1 MASRPGRAAYKRSG
15 GTWKRSPPR
24 PSTTC
29 RRAPVE
35 RPGTGI
41 GPHGLGHPSGVQ
53 PGAVSGRSDRIGAG
67 PDVRRL
73 GIDGG
78 GRWILR
84 CDARVRGITAAT
96 GELVAFIDSDDLW
109 HPRKLELQVAAFRAA
124 GDVAF
129 VYTGYDV
136 IDSAARVL
144 ETVRPDPRFQGD
156 IYEKLWTEQN
166 RILGPTILATRAML
180 HRIGLFDERLPLAE
194 NLDLRIRLARAGPV
208 AYVDQA
214 LYRYR
219 RHSEALSVDWRAG
232 LEQTRR
238 LIDRYLAD
246 PKTPREIALRR
257 KALSRNCHA
266 QADARF
272 ARGEYAEALAW
283 YRRSWVGN
291 RRKGDVLVMSLRCL
305 LGPRGNALLR
315 ALRRRRPAG
324 GAIGGSH

>member
-1 MASRPGRAAYKRSG
+1 MSGPVPGSAPTVSVILPAFNRERYLAGAIESVLGQTFADWELMVVDDGSSDATPAIINRYHLTYPRKVKPIFQANAGVAA
-15 GTWKRSPPR
+15 
-24 PSTTC
+24 
-29 RRAPVE
+29 
-35 RPGTGI
+35 
-41 GPHGLGHPSGVQ
+41 
-53 PGAVSGRSDRIGAG
+53 
-67 PDVRRL
+67 
-73 GIDGG
+73 
-78 GRWILR
+78 
-84 CDARVRGITAAT
+84 ARNRGITAAT

-136 IDSAARVL
+136 IDSAGRVL

>member
-1 MASRPGRAAYKRSG
+1 LSDPVPGS
-15 GTWKRSPPR
+15 
-24 PSTTC
+24 
-29 RRAPVE
+29 AP
-35 RPGTGI
+35 
-41 GPHGLGHPSGVQ
+41 
-53 PGAVSGRSDRIGAG
+53 AVSVILPVFNRERYLAGAIESVLNQTFADWELMVVDDGSSDATPAIVKRYHLAFPGKVKPIYQANAG
-67 PDVRRL
+67 VAA
-73 GIDGG
+73 
-78 GRWILR
+78 
-84 CDARVRGITAAT
+84 ARNRGITAAT

-129 VYTGYDV
+129 VYSGYDV
-136 IDSAARVL
+136 IDSEGRLL

-156 IYEKLWTEQN
+156 VYEKLWTEQN

-180 HRIGLFDERLPLAE
+180 HRVGLFDDRLPLAE
-194 NLDLRIRLARAGPV
+194 NLDLRIRLARVGPV
-208 AYVDQA
+208 AFVDDA

-238 LIDRYLAD
+238 LIDLHLAD

-257 KALSRNCHA
+257 RALSRNCQA

-272 ARGEYAEALAW
+272 ARGKYVEALSW

-305 LGPRGNALLR
+305 LGRRGNALLR
-315 ALRRRRPAG
+315 ALRRRGPAG
-324 GAIGGSH
+324 GGTGESH